1 MKNQNLQVRSHGS
14 LREIVGY
21 SLQVRGETLSLAGI
35 NYIGI
40 FFTIDEKREIVKQI
54 RPVTAIIAVLL
65 YWYLVVKKEWCQT
78 TLTLY
83 H

>member
-1 MKNQNLQVRSHGS
+1 M
-14 LREIVGY
+14 
-21 SLQVRGETLSLAGI
+21 SLAGI

-65 YWYLVVKKEWCQT
+65 YWYLVVKKEWYQT